1 VATSLWERVTVF
13 CLLMRNLSLYGIE
26 RITWMIAVFT
36 IFHAPMMARFIV
48 SLLLRNYRPTMN
60 KGVP

>member
-1 VATSLWERVTVF
+1 MF
-13 CLLMRNLSLYGIE
+13 CLLTRNLSLYGIE
-26 RITWMIAVFT
+26 RITWMIAAFI
-36 IFHAPMMARFIV
+36 IFHAPMMVRFIV